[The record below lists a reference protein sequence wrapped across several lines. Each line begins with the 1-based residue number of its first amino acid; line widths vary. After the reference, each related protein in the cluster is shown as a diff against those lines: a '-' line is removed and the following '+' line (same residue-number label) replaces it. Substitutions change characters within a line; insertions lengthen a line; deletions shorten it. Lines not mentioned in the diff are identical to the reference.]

1 MANLT
6 LAQILA
12 LFPDNSTGAID
23 ASDVR
28 DALTA
33 IFERTDGTNPI
44 PALRFDTA
52 GSGGTADG
60 TLNWNTTVGTL
71 NLHTGTDATLQV
83 GHEQYILA
91 RNTTGATIL
100 NGRPVRIT
108 GGQGTNAL
116 ISLGNGQGDIVGV
129 ATEDIPNN
137 TTGRVTTFGVVNDI
151 NTQAFNDGNILYSS
165 ATGTLTT
172 TLTGS
177 FVGVVLNANASDGR
191 ILVAPRTVTHSSGT
205 TAQRPTTVFVGFQHF
220 DTTLGLP
227 VFWNG
232 SVWKTAAGATV

>member
-1 MANLT
+1 MANLS

-12 LFPDNSTGAID
+12 LFPDNATGAID

-44 PALRFDTA
+44 PALLFDTA
-52 GSGGTADG
+52 GDPGTADG
-60 TLNWNTTVGTL
+60 TLNWNSTFGTL
-71 NLHTGTDATLQV
+71 NLHTATDAVLQV
-83 GHEQYILA
+83 GHEMYVNA

-108 GGQGTNAL
+108 GGQGVTPL
-116 ISLGNGQGDIVGV
+116 ISLANGLGDIMGV

-137 TTGRVTTFGVVNDI
+137 TTGRVTTFGLVNDI
-151 NTQAFNDGNILYSS
+151 DTSAFADGNLLYAS

-177 FVGVVLNANASDGR
+177 FVGAVLNASLPDGR
-191 ILVAPRTVTHSSGT
+191 ILVFPSRVNHSSGT
-205 TAQRPTTVFVGFQHF
+205 TAQRPTTVPIGFMHF
-220 DTTLGLP
+220 DTTLGVP
-227 VFWNG
+227 AFWRGAAWVNG
-232 SVWKTAAGATV
+232 VGTVV